1 MRGLSLQLL
10 LYCLSLASWM
20 IRETLP
26 ASTNLMFPVEN
37 VLAVARKADITGD
50 CFQIKLDMEEEED
63 PRIRETSAML
73 SE

>member
-1 MRGLSLQLL
+1 
-10 LYCLSLASWM
+10 M

-26 ASTNLMFPVEN
+26 ASTNFMFPVWR
-37 VLAVARKADITGD
+37 VSFAVAMKADITGD